1 MRTAPTAAAA
11 EPPPGAP
18 VERPG
23 EGSGA
28 GARARRSALA
38 EASWQATLTGVV
50 MALVGFASTFVIV
63 LQGLAA
69 VGATEVQAATGLGVC
84 LIACGLSGMWLSW
97 TRRMPLPAAW
107 SAPGAALLIV
117 SGASATSFEAA
128 VGAFVVCG
136 LLLVAAGAIRPV
148 GRLMES
154 IPSSLANAMLAG
166 ILLTLC
172 LAPVRALG
180 EELALA
186 APLLLAWW
194 AVGRF
199 SRPAAVP
206 VALLVLA
213 ALVYFRLGVPE
224 GYGRA
229 LLASLVPDFAPVVPR
244 FDAATLLGIALPL
257 FVVTMASQNLPGIA
271 VQRANGY
278 VAPAGPQ
285 VVNTGVFSTLAA
297 PFGSHAVNLAAITA
311 AMAAGP
317 DCHPDPER
325 RWWAAFVAGACY
337 VLIGTLAGA
346 LVMLVSAVPPVLVE
360 AVAGLAL
367 LGAFTGAAVAAFRDP
382 AEREAAAVTF
392 LFSASGLAFLG
403 IGGAFWGLLAGVG
416 MHAVA
421 ARQAARRAGREAA
434 SADRADRSGAGPP
447 TE

>member
-1 MRTAPTAAAA
+1 MRVTPPVDPPAAPVHAS
-11 EPPPGAP
+11 PPPAAGA
-18 VERPG
+18 
-23 EGSGA
+23 SGA
-28 GARARRSALA
+28 RGAGPGRPRALA
-38 EASWQATLTGVV
+38 DASWGATLTGVV

-117 SGASATSFEAA
+117 SGESATSFEAA

-136 LLLVAAGAIRPV
+136 LLLVATGAIRPL

-154 IPSSLANAMLAG
+154 IPASLANAMLAG

-194 AVGRF
+194 AVGRV
-199 SRPAAVP
+199 SRVAAVP
-206 VALLVLA
+206 VALVVLA
-213 ALVYFRLGVPE
+213 ALVYWRLGVPE
-224 GYGRA
+224 GYARA
-229 LLASLVPDFAPVVPR
+229 LGESLVPDFRLVVPS
-244 FDAATLLGIALPL
+244 FDAPTLLGIALPL
-257 FVVTMASQNLPGIA
+257 FIVTMASQNLPGIA

-285 VVNTGVFSTLAA
+285 VVNTGLFSTLAA

-317 DCHPDPER
+317 ECHPDPDR
-325 RWWAAFVAGACY
+325 RWWAAFVAGLCY
-337 VLIGTLAGA
+337 VLIGALAGA
-346 LVMLVSAVPPVLVE
+346 LVMLVSVVPSILVE

-367 LGAFTGAAVAAFRDP
+367 LGAFTGAAVAAFREP
-382 AEREAAAVTF
+382 AEREAAAITF

-403 IGGAFWGLLAGVG
+403 IGGAFWGLVIGAA
-416 MHAVA
+416 MHAA
-421 ARQAARRAGREAA
+421 SARSRRAGV
-434 SADRADRSGAGPP
+434 S
-447 TE
+447 

>member
-1 MRTAPTAAAA
+1 MPPPTADPAVPASGDPPDGGLAAA
-11 EPPPGAP
+11 
-18 VERPG
+18 
-23 EGSGA
+23 SD
-28 GARARRSALA
+28 GARARRPTLA
-38 EASWQATLTGVV
+38 DASWGATATGVV
-50 MALVGFASTFVIV
+50 MAIVGFASTFVIV
-63 LQGLAA
+63 LQGLGA
-69 VGATEVQAATGLGVC
+69 VGASETQAATGLGVC

-117 SGASATSFEAA
+117 SGGSATSFEAA
-128 VGAFVVCG
+128 VGAFIACG
-136 LLLVAAGAIRPV
+136 LLLIAAGAVRPL

-154 IPSSLANAMLAG
+154 IPASLANAMLAG

-186 APLLLAWW
+186 APLLLTWW
-194 AVGRF
+194 AVGRV
-199 SRPAAVP
+199 SRVAAVP
-206 VALLVLA
+206 VALVVLV
-213 ALVYFRLGVPE
+213 ALVALRLGVPE
-224 GYGRA
+224 GFGES
-229 LLASLVPDFAPVVPR
+229 LADSLVPAFRPVMPSV
-244 FDAATLLGIALPL
+244 DATTLLGIGLPL

-317 DCHPDPER
+317 DCHPDPDR

-337 VLIGTLAGA
+337 VAIGTLAGS
-346 LVMLVSAVPPVLVE
+346 LVLLVSVVPSILVE

-367 LGAFTGAAVAAFRDP
+367 LGAFTGAAVAAFADP
-382 AEREAAAVTF
+382 AGREAAAVTF
-392 LFSASGLAFLG
+392 LFSASGVAFLG
-403 IGGAFWGLLAGVG
+403 IGGAFWGLLAGVA

-421 ARQAARRAGREAA
+421 VRAAAR
-434 SADRADRSGAGPP
+434 ADRAGTPP
-447 TE
+447 